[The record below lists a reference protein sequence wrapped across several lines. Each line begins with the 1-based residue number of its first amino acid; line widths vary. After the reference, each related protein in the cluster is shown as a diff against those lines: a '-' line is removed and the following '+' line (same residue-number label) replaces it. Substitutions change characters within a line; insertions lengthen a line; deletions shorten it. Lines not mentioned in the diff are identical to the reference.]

1 MRDEDAELVDL
12 IYAATLGE
20 RPWEDFVARLGQTSP
35 GGFALMFSLDLR
47 RTDTVV
53 TILEGRPSE
62 AKEGLDT
69 HYGTVNPYTPY
80 CMSKPLGVGIPGDR
94 MLSRDRLV
102 RSEFFND
109 FMLENEVTA
118 TLGIAVDRSEDFI
131 ILISTAT
138 RLNDEAEQKAL
149 SEQYTRLA
157 PHLARAAA
165 FYRRNAP
172 GRMATELGASLYDDA
187 EVGTM
192 LVTPGMKI
200 ASMSAAAER
209 ILAPHLTFDVT
220 GAVRLPGADA
230 QAALK
235 AMSGRRYDGPQ
246 SRSFAVGDLRMT
258 LVRLSRG
265 GGIGLFD
272 DCGVAV
278 IVRSAAA
285 APMSPERAREAYGL
299 TAAEARVLPGILAG
313 QTAEEIAQSL
323 GRSRETIR
331 SQMKSVYAKTD
342 TAGKI
347 DLIRLMNGLGPSA
360 GVGR

>member
-1 MRDEDAELVDL
+1 LRDEDAELIDL

-35 GGFALMFSLDLR
+35 GGCAVLFSLDLR

-53 TILEGRPSE
+53 TILEGRPAE
-62 AKEGLDT
+62 TKAGLDT
-69 HYGTVNPYTPY
+69 HYGSVNPYKPY

-109 FMLENEVTA
+109 FLLKHDLTA
-118 TLGIAVDRSEDFI
+118 TLGVAVDRSEDFI

-138 RLNDEAEQKAL
+138 RLNDEAEQIAL

-157 PHLARAAA
+157 PHLKRAAA

-192 LVTPGMKI
+192 LVTPGLKI
-200 ASMSAAAER
+200 VSMSPAADR
-209 ILAPHLTFDVT
+209 ILAPHLAFDAA
-220 GAVRLPGADA
+220 GAVRLPGDEA

-235 AMSGRRYDGPQ
+235 AMSSRRYDGPQ
-246 SRSFAVGDLRMT
+246 SRCFAVGDLRLT
-258 LVRLSRG
+258 LVKISRG
-265 GGIGLFD
+265 GVIGLFD

-278 IVRSAAA
+278 LVRSAGG
-285 APMSPERAREAYGL
+285 APMSPERAREVYGL
-299 TAAEARVLPGILAG
+299 TAAEMRVLPGILAG
-313 QTAEEIAQSL
+313 QTAEEIARSL
-323 GRSRETIR
+323 ARSRETIR
-331 SQMKSVYAKTD
+331 SQMKSVYAKTNSS
-342 TAGKI
+342 GKM
-347 DLIRLMNGLGPSA
+347 DLIRLMNGLGSA
-360 GVGR
+360 GRG